1 MRIKARS
8 GRKSDTFLPSCFQ
21 INKNKMFAGIN
32 IHEFLKFL
40 HQFKLRFL
48 TENMEITLKVCNFL
62 FALRSRSSNR
72 GATIVLRNP
81 QCYFLQTLWFYFR
94 LHFCSNTKKLII
106 SYVLILI
113 RRAIL
118 CFRIIIFVVPQT

>member
-1 MRIKARS
+1 MEENRIHS
-8 GRKSDTFLPSCFQ
+8 FPLVSQ

-48 TENMEITLKVCNFL
+48 TENMEITSKVCNFL
-62 FALRSRSSNR
+62 FAVRSRSSKR
-72 GATIVLRNP
+72 GGTIVLRNP
-81 QCYFLQTLWFYFR
+81 QCYFLQTLVVLFPSSF
-94 LHFCSNTKKLII
+94 LLEHKKLII